1 MKTVNFIKFT
11 VGATCMT
18 LALSLYAQ
26 GTHSDSNNPDAPSA
40 SINPTHESM
49 SQGIDDT
56 VITANVKASLL
67 AEKNF
72 ASMHVRVR
80 TREGVVRLS
89 GTVPS
94 LSQKHTATDVAQ
106 GINGVKSVENRLVIA
121 Q

>member
-1 MKTVNFIKFT
+1 MKAVNFIKFA

-18 LALSLYAQ
+18 LALNLYAQ

-49 SQGIDDT
+49 SQGMDDT
-56 VITANVKASLL
+56 VITTKVKASLL

-72 ASMHVRVR
+72 ASLHVGVR
-80 TREGVVRLS
+80 TREGVVRLT

-106 GINGVKSVENRLVIA
+106 GVNGVKSVENHLVIA
-121 Q
+121 R